1 MFGTRVGFVV
11 LVSVAALCSSAEA
24 AGVEL
29 GLVAGFTV
37 PDEAQQLTVDGE
49 DAGREVGDDVLGLE
63 VRVDDLVFG
72 TFAIASYAV
81 AGLFGEVS
89 GDNNLSIRTHYVTL
103 GLGGSWKIGRGQLGG
118 HVGAVYVNDDFM
130 VERSGES
137 QPTFGSSDIG
147 IGLGVRVA
155 APMSETVVISLNY
168 GLVGRSVDDLSGTFP
183 NGSDYVMSRGG
194 VDHFFLAG
202 VSVRLK

>member
-1 MFGTRVGFVV
+1 M
-11 LVSVAALCSSAEA
+11 VAALFTSVEA
-24 AGVEL
+24 AGIDL

-37 PDEAQQLTVDGE
+37 PNESQQLIVDGKN
-49 DAGREVGDDVLGLE
+49 AASEVGDDVLGLE
-63 VRVDDLVFG
+63 VRVDNLVFG

-89 GDNNLSIRTHYVTL
+89 GGNQLSVRSHYLTL
-103 GLGGSWKIGRGQLGG
+103 GLGGSWKIARGQVDG
-118 HVGAVYVNDDFM
+118 HIGAVYVNDDFT
-130 VERSGES
+130 VERSGER

-147 IGLGVRVA
+147 VGFGVRVA
-155 APMSETVVISLNY
+155 APMSETVAISLNY

-183 NGSDYVMSRGG
+183 DGSNYVMSRGG
-194 VDHFFLAG
+194 IDHFFLAG